1 VLGLQRR
8 CPVSSIGV
16 RFFSWPAPIP
26 TKEEPTLRWCPDE
39 LTPEER
45 AELDELLPD
54 PVTAHHLKWLEN
66 GEGAPWPE
74 SSG

>member
-1 VLGLQRR
+1 MSDSAPSAVPQRR
-8 CPVSSIGV
+8 LYQY
-16 RFFSWPAPIP
+16 
-26 TKEEPTLRWCPDE
+26 EEE
-39 LTPEER
+39 LSAEEL

-54 PVTAHHLKWLEN
+54 EVIAHHLRWLET